1 MKGLNIFM
9 KRNSSTILSII
20 GGIGSITSTILAVK
34 ATPKAV
40 NMIQDE
46 EFKKQRQLT
55 KKEIVALTWKE
66 YIPTGL
72 SLLGTLTCIFGA
84 NYLNRRNQASL
95 VAAYSILDNSYK
107 QYRNKA
113 KEIYGPDADKKII
126 NSVVKEYHDYK
137 ALQSACHDENNKQ
150 LFFDYQTMRYFEASY
165 DDVINAENK
174 VNELYAA
181 TGYASVN
188 DLYKFL
194 NIEPLPYA
202 SNIGWIQNGKY
213 KEIEFEHELVEL
225 DDGLQCYIIATDD
238 QIVDY
243 FNQ

>member
-20 GGIGSITSTILAVK
+20 GGIGSITSTILAIK

-40 NMIQDE
+40 NIIQDE
-46 EFKKQRQLT
+46 EFKQQRQLT

-126 NSVVKEYHDYK
+126 NSVVKEYYDYK
-137 ALQSACHDENNKQ
+137 ELQSACHDENNKQ